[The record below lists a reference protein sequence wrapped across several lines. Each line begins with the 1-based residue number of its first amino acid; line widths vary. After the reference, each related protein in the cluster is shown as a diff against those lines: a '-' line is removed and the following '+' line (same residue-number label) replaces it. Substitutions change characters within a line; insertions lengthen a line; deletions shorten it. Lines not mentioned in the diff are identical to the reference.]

1 MKLASKTPKM
11 IETDVLVVGSGGAGG
26 EAIDYP
32 RRDCGGGGCSVHP
45 PELLWRRPAPH
56 EQTGDFA
63 KNQDFED

>member
-1 MKLASKTPKM
+1 M
-11 IETDVLVVGSGGAGG
+11 IGPHLPIEVNGF

-45 PELLWRRPAPH
+45 PELLWRRLAPD

>member
-1 MKLASKTPKM
+1 M
-11 IETDVLVVGSGGAGG
+11 IGPHLPIEVNGF

-45 PELLWRRPAPH
+45 PELLWRRLAPH